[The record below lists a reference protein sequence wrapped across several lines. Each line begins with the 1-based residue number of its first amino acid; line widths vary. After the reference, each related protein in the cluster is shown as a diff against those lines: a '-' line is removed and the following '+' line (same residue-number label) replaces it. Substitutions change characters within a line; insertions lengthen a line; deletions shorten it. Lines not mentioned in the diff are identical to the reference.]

1 MINWKTHTKISR
13 SFISVIVLLFFFA
26 CKSEKV
32 EQEIYVAEVGNKK
45 LSQTELDN
53 ELGSNANISKY
64 KEEYVRDW
72 VETELLYQISQED
85 KLLDYNNFERVLKY
99 SKKELA
105 ASIAIQSFLI
115 QNPVE
120 YSEKDIRNYYEKNKS
135 DYSFSNDAYILNYTV
150 FNNESK
156 AINFRNSVI
165 IEGWQNSLGIFKNDS
180 SLINSWENK
189 LFKLAEIQSPK
200 ISRVLQKLNKNEIS
214 LVIKTELNN
223 FVVVQQID
231 EITKNSIPA
240 YHYIKEKVKASF
252 LISKQKEQIRNYLD
266 SLITH
271 KNVKIY

>member
-1 MINWKTHTKISR
+1 MHTKISR
-13 SFISVIVLLFFFA
+13 SFFSVIVVLFLFS
-26 CKSEKV
+26 CKGEKV
-32 EQEIYVAEVGNKK
+32 DEEIYIAEVGNEK

-72 VETELLYQISQED
+72 VETELLYQISHED
-85 KLLDYNNFERVLKY
+85 KLLDYHNFERVLKY

-120 YSEKDIRNYYEKNKS
+120 YSEKDIKNYYEKNKN
-135 DYSFSNDAYILNYTV
+135 DYSFSHNAYILNYTI
-150 FNNESK
+150 FNDESK

-165 IEGWQNSLGIFKNDS
+165 NEGWQNSLSIFKNDS
-180 SLINSWENK
+180 SLVNNWENK
-189 LFKLAEIQSPK
+189 LFKLTEIQSPK
-200 ISRVLQKLNKNEIS
+200 ITRVLQKLNKNEIS

-240 YHYIKEKVKASF
+240 YQYVKENVKASF

-266 SLITH
+266 SLISN